1 MNYRFLIWI
10 LCPSFLVS
18 IMAVGFLISVISPDD
33 VVFFGHHPDISD
45 EGIYTL
51 GFFVI
56 WLFCGLS
63 STLSMYIIPGIKP
76 VDDSKKVDHHL
87 I

>member
-10 LCPSFLVS
+10 LWPSFLVS
-18 IMAVGFLISVISPDD
+18 IMAVGFLFSVISPDD

-51 GFFVI
+51 GFLVI
-56 WLFCGLS
+56 WLFCALS

-76 VDDSKKVDHHL
+76 VDETKKTDNHL

>member
-1 MNYRFLIWI
+1 MRYRFLIWI
-10 LCPSFLVS
+10 LWPSFLVS
-18 IMAVGFLISVISPDD
+18 IMAVGFLFSVITPED

-51 GFFVI
+51 GFLTI
-56 WLFCGLS
+56 WLFCALS
-63 STLSMYIIPGIKP
+63 STLSLYIIPGIKP
-76 VDDSKKVDHHL
+76 IEEKKIDKHL